1 MKAYLPW
8 EIMIGFLFVK
18 LLEAAQPLY
27 VVSFHHSSIH
37 NLWIFSFNFNRYFF
51 HNFSP
56 LNLHIT
62 DWIEVSSLINKD
74 KVESVVS
81 SFFSVRRT
89 SQENWDLIVKRW
101 VTGWCSI
108 ISLKI

>member
-74 KVESVVS
+74 KFLCGGIDFLVILFLQLEEHH
-81 SFFSVRRT
+81 RRT
-89 SQENWDLIVKRW
+89 GI
-101 VTGWCSI
+101 
-108 ISLKI
+108 